1 VIAVL
6 DTNVLAS
13 ALRGYR
19 RSYPGILLRAWRDG
33 FYELVLSE
41 HILDELGRTLA
52 NRYFSRFIQP
62 YQAAAVIEL
71 LRNEATVVPITQPVQ
86 AVATHPEDDLILA
99 TAVSGRANYLV
110 TGDTQLLR
118 LRRYRSVEIVAACG
132 FAELLAASTEESGGF

>member
-1 VIAVL
+1 MIAVV

-19 RSYPGILLRAWRDG
+19 HSYPGIILRAWREG
-33 FYELVLSE
+33 SYYLVLSD
-41 HILDELGRTLA
+41 HILDELSRTLA
-52 NRYFSRFIQP
+52 NRYFSRFIEP
-62 YQAAAVIEL
+62 RQAAAVIEL
-71 LRNEATVVPITQPVQ
+71 LRSEATVVPITQPVQ

-118 LRRYRSVEIVAACG
+118 LGRYRSVEIIAARG
-132 FAELLAASTEESGGF
+132 FAQ